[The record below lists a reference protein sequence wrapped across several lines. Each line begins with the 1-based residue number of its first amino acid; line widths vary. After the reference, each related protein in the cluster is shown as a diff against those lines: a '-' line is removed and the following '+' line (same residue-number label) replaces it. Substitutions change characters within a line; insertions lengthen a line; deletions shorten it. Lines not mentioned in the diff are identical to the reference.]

1 MIRILSDNNQQLQ
14 LLASETI
21 YNLAKFRR
29 ARRSVRKH
37 GGIPKLVDL
46 LDVDIE
52 KVRTTRLKS
61 RIESYQI
68 KNKGIS
74 NIYCLFFRTVNKIKA
89 TFYCIFTVLQ

>member
-1 MIRILSDNNQQLQ
+1 MLLPQLMIRTLSNKNQQLQ

-52 KVRTTRLKS
+52 KVKKLTLTNTY
-61 RIESYQI
+61 YQLQYKKMLI
-68 KNKGIS
+68 AQSHYVENKPYID
-74 NIYCLFFRTVNKIKA
+74 IL
-89 TFYCIFTVLQ
+89 IF

>member
-52 KVRTTRLKS
+52 RV
-61 RIESYQI
+61 I
-68 KNKGIS
+68 KLIIKGICKMLEFDFL
-74 NIYCLFFRTVNKIKA
+74 IR
-89 TFYCIFTVLQ
+89 

>member
-1 MIRILSDNNQQLQ
+1 MLTYFHRYVLFSYCNNVFKSQLMIRILSDNNQQLQ

-46 LDVDIE
+46 LDVDIDR
-52 KVRTTRLKS
+52 VR
-61 RIESYQI
+61 
-68 KNKGIS
+68 
-74 NIYCLFFRTVNKIKA
+74 
-89 TFYCIFTVLQ
+89 

>member
-1 MIRILSDNNQQLQ
+1 MLLPQLMIRTLSNKNQQLQ

-52 KVRTTRLKS
+52 KV
-61 RIESYQI
+61 
-68 KNKGIS
+68 KNLTLT
-74 NIYCLFFRTVNKIKA
+74 NIY
-89 TFYCIFTVLQ
+89 YQLQ

>member
-46 LDVDIE
+46 LDVDIDR
-52 KVRTTRLKS
+52 VINCLL
-61 RIESYQI
+61 ESDI
-68 KNKGIS
+68 TLGN
-74 NIYCLFFRTVNKIKA
+74 
-89 TFYCIFTVLQ
+89 TVLTTGYLRKLKNFLF

>member
-46 LDVDIE
+46 LDVDIDR
-52 KVRTTRLKS
+52 VINCLL
-61 RIESYQI
+61 ESDI
-68 KNKGIS
+68 TLGKFSFDNWIFKETKE
-74 NIYCLFFRTVNKIKA
+74 FFILV
-89 TFYCIFTVLQ
+89 

>member
-46 LDVDIE
+46 LDVDIDR
-52 KVRTTRLKS
+52 VINCLL
-61 RIESYQI
+61 ESDITLGKFYSFDNWI
-68 KNKGIS
+68 FKETKE
-74 NIYCLFFRTVNKIKA
+74 FFILV
-89 TFYCIFTVLQ
+89 

>member
-1 MIRILSDNNQQLQ
+1 MGFLLLPQLMIRTLSNKNQQLQ

-52 KVRTTRLKS
+52 KV
-61 RIESYQI
+61 
-68 KNKGIS
+68 KNLALT
-74 NIYCLFFRTVNKIKA
+74 NIY
-89 TFYCIFTVLQ
+89 YQLQ

>member
-52 KVRTTRLKS
+52 RVIKMFIIT
-61 RIESYQI
+61 IYQI
-68 KNKGIS
+68 LCSSNKYIDACFHDSIS
-74 NIYCLFFRTVNKIKA
+74 
-89 TFYCIFTVLQ
+89 VLL

>member
-46 LDVDIE
+46 LDVDIDR
-52 KVRTTRLKS
+52 VINCLL
-61 RIESYQI
+61 ESDITLGKLYSF
-68 KNKGIS
+68 N
-74 NIYCLFFRTVNKIKA
+74 NW
-89 TFYCIFTVLQ
+89 IFGNVG

>member
-46 LDVDIE
+46 LDVDIDR
-52 KVRTTRLKS
+52 VTSFPLRLIQIRSSYLHNKKIMEGYNDYDKS
-61 RIESYQI
+61 
-68 KNKGIS
+68 
-74 NIYCLFFRTVNKIKA
+74 IYFSMRMTLM
-89 TFYCIFTVLQ
+89 

>member
-46 LDVDIE
+46 LDVDIDR
-52 KVRTTRLKS
+52 V
-61 RIESYQI
+61 I
-68 KNKGIS
+68 KEYIITIYYIFYLN
-74 NIYCLFFRTVNKIKA
+74 NI
-89 TFYCIFTVLQ
+89 

>member
-46 LDVDIE
+46 LDVDIDR
-52 KVRTTRLKS
+52 VKS
-61 RIESYQI
+61 FVLSLIHIRS
-68 KNKGIS
+68 S
-74 NIYCLFFRTVNKIKA
+74 NLHNLNKIDERL
-89 TFYCIFTVLQ
+89 Y

>member
-46 LDVDIE
+46 LDVDLDS
-52 KVRTTRLKS
+52 VS
-61 RIESYQI
+61 RIYVYIRDLRYNSYI
-68 KNKGIS
+68 NK
-74 NIYCLFFRTVNKIKA
+74 RPHTERRV
-89 TFYCIFTVLQ
+89 TFGVGRYVV

>member
-1 MIRILSDNNQQLQ
+1 MGGVEVTKMFNTSVSLLTYKTLYHIFSFQLMIRILSDNNQQLQ

-46 LDVDIE
+46 LDVDIDR
-52 KVRTTRLKS
+52 V
-61 RIESYQI
+61 
-68 KNKGIS
+68 
-74 NIYCLFFRTVNKIKA
+74 
-89 TFYCIFTVLQ
+89 

>member
-46 LDVDIE
+46 LDVDIDRV
-52 KVRTTRLKS
+52 KLFPLRLIQIRS
-61 RIESYQI
+61 SYLHKI
-68 KNKGIS
+68 KNNGG
-74 NIYCLFFRTVNKIKA
+74 L
-89 TFYCIFTVLQ
+89 

>member
-46 LDVDIE
+46 LDVDIDR
-52 KVRTTRLKS
+52 VINCLL
-61 RIESYQI
+61 ESDITLGNFSFPMAIQ
-68 KNKGIS
+68 
-74 NIYCLFFRTVNKIKA
+74 F
-89 TFYCIFTVLQ
+89 

>member
-46 LDVDIE
+46 LDVDIDR
-52 KVRTTRLKS
+52 VINCLL
-61 RIESYQI
+61 ESDIALGKFWQYNFNNWI
-68 KNKGIS
+68 FKETKE
-74 NIYCLFFRTVNKIKA
+74 FFILV
-89 TFYCIFTVLQ
+89 

>member
-46 LDVDIE
+46 LDVDIDR
-52 KVRTTRLKS
+52 VR
-61 RIESYQI
+61 
-68 KNKGIS
+68 
-74 NIYCLFFRTVNKIKA
+74 
-89 TFYCIFTVLQ
+89 